1 MSACG
6 EGKKEV
12 LRPDF
17 NRSIM
22 MDFQG
27 AKLSSDTGFLLM
39 RELDQR
45 HNVIAPMA
53 DVLEDTRSTSHTKHS
68 LEQMIRQRVYQMT
81 AGYEDCNDADY
92 LRIDPALRLSL
103 DKGKKPGA
111 GQSAL
116 SRLENGYLG
125 NPVGLKALDE
135 TILRSADALI
145 KKKDKYRFILDV
157 DSTEDPAHGKQ
168 EGCEYNGHFGKNC
181 FHPIVAFTG
190 DGDCLAAELRPG
202 NVHSADG
209 VLDFIRPIVK
219 RYRERFKL
227 FWFRGDAAFAQPG
240 VYDYCEAE
248 HITYFIR
255 LPINDTLKKIME
267 PEISTRPVGRPPK
280 SGVKVKLFEFPYR
293 AGTWKKRR
301 RVVCKI
307 EWHNDELFPRVGFI
321 VTNSTHPAWK
331 VVRAYNGRANVEN
344 RIKEAKNTLRWDK
357 TSCHRF
363 EANQARLKMG
373 AVAYNLLH
381 MVREFHLQGEDVKR
395 SIEWLIRRIIK
406 AASRISY
413 SGRRW
418 WVHVASSFPLAHHYR
433 AVLGTG

>member
-1 MSACG
+1 MHLSG
-6 EGKKEV
+6 ESKNEV

-27 AKLSSDTGFLLM
+27 AKLSSDTGFILM

-53 DVLEDTRSTSHTKHS
+53 DVLEDTRSSSHTRHS
-68 LEQMIRQRVYQMT
+68 LVQMIRQRV
-81 AGYEDCNDADY
+81 GYEDCNDADC
-92 LRIDPALRLSL
+92 LRVDPALRLSL
-103 DKGKKPGA
+103 NKGKKLGA

-116 SRLENGYLG
+116 SRLENGILG
-125 NPVGLKALDE
+125 HSVGLAALDE

-145 KKKDKYRFILDV
+145 KKKDKYHFILDV
-157 DSTEDPAHGKQ
+157 DSTEDPAYGKQ
-168 EGCEYNGHFGKNC
+168 EGCVYNGHFGKNC

-209 VLDFIRPIVK
+209 VLDFIKPLVE
-219 RYRERFKL
+219 RYRKRFKL
-227 FWFRGDAAFAQPG
+227 FWFRGDAAFAQPD
-240 VYDYCEAE
+240 VYEYCEHE

-255 LPINDTLKKIME
+255 LPINETLRKIMG
-267 PEISTRPVGRPPK
+267 PEITKRPVGRPPK
-280 SGVKVKLFEFPYR
+280 SRVKTQLFEFFYR
-293 AGTWKKRR
+293 AATWKKRR
-301 RVVCKI
+301 RVVCKV

-321 VTNSTHPAWK
+321 VTNSAHRAWK
-331 VVRAYNGRANVEN
+331 VVKVYNGRANVEN

-373 AVAYNLLH
+373 ALAYNLLH
-381 MVREFHLQGEDVKR
+381 MIREFHLQGEDVKR
-395 SIEWLIRRIIK
+395 SMEWLIKRIIK
-406 AASRISY
+406 VASRISY

-418 WVHVASSFPLAHHYR
+418 WVHVASSHPLAHQYR
-433 AVLGTG
+433 EVLGTG